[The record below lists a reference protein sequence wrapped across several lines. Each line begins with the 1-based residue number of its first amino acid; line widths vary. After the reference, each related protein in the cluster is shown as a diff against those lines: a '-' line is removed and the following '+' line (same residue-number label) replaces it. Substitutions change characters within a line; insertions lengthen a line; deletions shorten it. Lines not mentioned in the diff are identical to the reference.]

1 MSDHAEEIAQTIVER
16 WTHETNRAERI
27 RDIATALC
35 TAAKAVPV
43 TRNRPCP
50 KHADEGAI
58 VIYCQTCLD
67 EAIETALQEH
77 ADVLTADFAMQAE
90 VLVEATT
97 QTERRRQVEISTWA
111 DETFGNVSSH
121 ARLAARANEEMAE
134 LLRAATSDA
143 APEIL
148 LQEIADVVIPLFRL
162 ADRCG
167 GDLMQAV
174 DAKMAINRT
183 REWNK
188 DGTGHGYHVRTDS
201 AAARRAVNRARKWN
215 VETSNG

>member
-90 VLVEATT
+90 VLVAATH
-97 QTERRRQVEISTWA
+97 Q
-111 DETFGNVSSH
+111 
-121 ARLAARANEEMAE
+121 AAREACAQYLEAHVTGR
-134 LLRAATSDA
+134 LGTFWRKAAHAIRVMDA
-143 APEIL
+143 
-148 LQEIADVVIPLFRL
+148 
-162 ADRCG
+162 
-167 GDLMQAV
+167 
-174 DAKMAINRT
+174 
-183 REWNK
+183 
-188 DGTGHGYHVRTDS
+188 
-201 AAARRAVNRARKWN
+201 
-215 VETSNG
+215 